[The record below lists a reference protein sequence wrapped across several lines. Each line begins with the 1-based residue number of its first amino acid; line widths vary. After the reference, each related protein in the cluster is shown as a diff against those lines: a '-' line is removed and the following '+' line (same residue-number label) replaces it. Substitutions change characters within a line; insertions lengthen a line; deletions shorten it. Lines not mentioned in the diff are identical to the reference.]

1 MFPASGESPLSSL
14 PGAWVQGLGPS
25 GQQPW
30 LPEAGGGWQPLGK
43 QTAPWLEMDT
53 TPPPPCKAALW
64 LPGHAGTHCDTWVMG
79 ASSVSPSR
87 SRSSAK
93 LLVLRNWGVL
103 TSSSVGLFLTVAKRG
118 T

>member
-25 GQQPW
+25 GQRPW

-53 TPPPPCKAALW
+53 PPPPVQGCSVAAW
-64 LPGHAGTHCDTWVMG
+64 ARGH
-79 ASSVSPSR
+79 S
-87 SRSSAK
+87 
-93 LLVLRNWGVL
+93 L
-103 TSSSVGLFLTVAKRG
+103 
-118 T
+118 